1 MQLGAIGHSDSVASV
16 TVSSAMSASDII
28 ALLVQ
33 HECPDITHELDLSQS
48 GRVPISGGGFGDIY
62 KGTLNG
68 GGIVAIKCPRLYLQR
83 DDAKGHKFLKH
94 AARELYVWS
103 RLKHENILPLLGLAQ
118 YRDQMAMLS
127 PWMDNGTLLDYIER
141 NPTVD
146 RCQLFIEVSE
156 GLAYLHK
163 NGAVHGDI
171 KSGNVLVSREGVAKL
186 ADFGC
191 TQLKQNTLRFTTTT
205 PNTAISLRWAAPEVI
220 AGDVMRSKEADVYAF
235 GMTLLEAIT
244 GTVPFSDKTDIAV
257 LFVADLLW
265 GIMLN
270 SWAHEPSNRPD
281 SATISGSLK
290 CVRWCATMLPIDMP
304 ANGPLVMTGS
314 NQDLNAPQ
322 QSMDN
327 TTSAEAHS
335 HLPPVDQVLS
345 GINAGTPRIIEGPP
359 RNDGYGGSQDLRSRV
374 GHVVLK
380 FGDQT
385 GQDHNN
391 TEPESHTSAEETES
405 TNESNGSAS
414 KRNQYVPPQSDRDY
428 PNRDRDDQSK
438 VTSAPAMTVNAP
450 MLTASLNK
458 QKVQPSIGELLVVSS
473 MTTHERPQGLTRNA
487 SSQSITANG
496 AKEKKPGSRDGN
508 DANPYMSFKV
518 ALDDPCW
525 KVVPAALK
533 RYRINDDWQ
542 HYAMFICYENTDRC
556 LSYDE
561 KPLLLFQKLKDANK
575 NPVFTLRHIK
585 DVLSPIAI
593 AQQKQASRLAARRTN
608 GAATPARRPRLGG
621 QPAPPSISAW
631 SRVGNESSAATP
643 AEGREGVVHATTK
656 SYAIAIY
663 PYMAELD
670 DEFDVSVHDA
680 FITIGRAKAWW
691 IVQRDSPG
699 TGILDE
705 NATHSWVPSGC
716 LLETSVPPATAVSEA
731 VGRPVTDYGAT
742 DYRPIMHMHLTST
755 SFSGIALRTYHV
767 KGDEE
772 LELMKGEYVRVF
784 KRYSHWSYA
793 VKESNGERGGGPSWF
808 IGKVSG
814 ASPATPNASG
824 MMNPPAATSANPA
837 AFDTIPE
844 NNHERLHVNGHHA
857 SPLAS
862 PAFATTAADRA

>member
-1 MQLGAIGHSDSVASV
+1 
-16 TVSSAMSASDII
+16 SASDII
-28 ALLVQ
+28 ALLAQ

-48 GRVPISGGGFGDIY
+48 GRAPISGGGFGDIY
-62 KGTLNG
+62 KGALNG

-83 DDAKGHKFLKH
+83 DDAKGRKFLKH

-103 RLKHENILPLLGLAQ
+103 RLKHDNILPLLGLAQ

-171 KSGNVLVSREGVAKL
+171 KSGNVLVSREGIAKL

-257 LFVADLLW
+257 LFVVCTQRLTPKRPEKFVSFNIYQADLLW

-290 CVRWCATMLPIDMP
+290 CVQWCATMSIDMP
-304 ANGPLVMTGS
+304 VNGPLVMTGS
-314 NQDLNAPQ
+314 NQDLNSPQ

-335 HLPPVDQVLS
+335 HSSLVDQVLPE
-345 GINAGTPRIIEGPP
+345 INAGTPRIIEGPL
-359 RNDGYGGSQDLRSRV
+359 RNDGHGKFRVMPPSFMNPPLGLNPLPIPGGNQDLRSRV
-374 GHVVLK
+374 GHVMLK
-380 FGDQT
+380 FGDQS

-391 TEPESHTSAEETES
+391 TEPESHTSAGETES
-405 TNESNGSAS
+405 TNESNGTAS
-414 KRNQYVPPQSDRDY
+414 KRDQYVPPQSDRDY
-428 PNRDRDDQSK
+428 PNRDRDDQSE
-438 VTSAPAMTVNAP
+438 VTSAPGMTVDAP
-450 MLTASLNK
+450 MLIASLNK
-458 QKVQPSIGELLVVSS
+458 QKLRRSTDELLV
-473 MTTHERPQGLTRNA
+473 
-487 SSQSITANG
+487 SITANG
-496 AKEKKPGSRDGN
+496 AKEDEPGSRDGN
-508 DANPYMSFKV
+508 TNPYKSFKV
-518 ALDDPCW
+518 TLDDPCW
-525 KVVPAALK
+525 KVLPAALK
-533 RYRINDDWQ
+533 KYRVNDDWQ

-585 DVLSPIAI
+585 DIRSPIAV
-593 AQQKQASRLAARRTN
+593 AQQKQASRLAARHTN
-608 GAATPARRPRLGG
+608 GAATPPRRPRLGD
-621 QPAPPSISAW
+621 QPASSPSISAW

-643 AEGREGVVHATTK
+643 AEGREGAAYATTK

-670 DEFDVSVHDA
+670 DEFDVSIHDA
-680 FITIGRAKAWW
+680 FIIIGRAKAWW

-699 TGILDE
+699 TGILEE
-705 NATHSWVPSGC
+705 NATHSWVPAGC

-731 VGRPVTDYGAT
+731 
-742 DYRPIMHMHLTST
+742 
-755 SFSGIALRTYHV
+755 
-767 KGDEE
+767 
-772 LELMKGEYVRVF
+772 
-784 KRYSHWSYA
+784 
-793 VKESNGERGGGPSWF
+793 
-808 IGKVSG
+808 
-814 ASPATPNASG
+814 
-824 MMNPPAATSANPA
+824 
-837 AFDTIPE
+837 
-844 NNHERLHVNGHHA
+844 
-857 SPLAS
+857 
-862 PAFATTAADRA
+862 